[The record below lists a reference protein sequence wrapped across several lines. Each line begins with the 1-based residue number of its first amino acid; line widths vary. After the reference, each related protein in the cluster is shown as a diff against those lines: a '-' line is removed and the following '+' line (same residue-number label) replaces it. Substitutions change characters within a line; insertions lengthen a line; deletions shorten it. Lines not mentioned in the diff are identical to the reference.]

1 LEITKERN
9 VAMAKYENVTSYKEA
24 TGKIIYGM
32 TNDYMFKIVLESN
45 TEILKSLICALLH
58 LQTADIVSIEVRN
71 PITPGK
77 SVGDK
82 GFILDIKVLLNN
94 KIVINLEM
102 QLKNLGNWIDR
113 SLDYLCRSYDNL
125 LSGQDYSEIMS
136 AVHIG
141 FLDFTLFE
149 DKPEF
154 YATYKM
160 MNVKNFNIY
169 SDKLTLGVVDLSKI
183 ILATE
188 EDKAYGIDKWAT
200 LFKASTWEELKALA
214 AQNSVFENV
223 AEAMYRYSC
232 DRDVLEECRKIED
245 GRRYVNYLKE
255 SNKNLT
261 AENNSLRASN
271 AEMGNQLADKD
282 NQLADKDNKLA
293 EQAARIAYLEAQLK
307 QN

>member
-1 LEITKERN
+1 MDKCKT
-9 VAMAKYENVTSYKEA
+9 VTSYKEA
-24 TGKIIYGM
+24 TGKIAYGM

-45 TEILKSLICALLH
+45 TEILKSLICSLLH
-58 LQTADIVSIEVRN
+58 LLPTDIVSIEVRN

-94 KIVINLEM
+94 HIIINLEM

-125 LSGQDYSEIMS
+125 LSGQDYSETMS

-183 ILATE
+183 NLATE
-188 EDKAYGIDKWAT
+188 EDIAYGIDKWAS
-200 LFKASTWEELKALA
+200 LFKANTWEELMALA
-214 AQNSVFENV
+214 AQNTIFDNV
-223 AEAMYRYSC
+223 AEAMFRYSC
-232 DRDVLEECRKIED
+232 DRDVLEQCRKIED
-245 GRRYVNYLKE
+245 SQKYTAYLEE
-255 SNKNLT
+255 SNKTLT
-261 AENNSLRASN
+261 AENNSLRASKV
-271 AEMGNQLADKD
+271 EMGNQI
-282 NQLADKDNKLA
+282 A
-293 EQAARIAYLEAQLK
+293 EQKSQITEQKSQITEQKSQIAELEARVAYLEAHQK
-307 QN
+307 

>member
-1 LEITKERN
+1 
-9 VAMAKYENVTSYKEA
+9 
-24 TGKIIYGM
+24 
-32 TNDYMFKIVLESN
+32 
-45 TEILKSLICALLH
+45 
-58 LQTADIVSIEVRN
+58 
-71 PITPGK
+71 
-77 SVGDK
+77 
-82 GFILDIKVLLNN
+82 
-94 KIVINLEM
+94 M

-169 SDKLTLGVVDLSKI
+169 SDKFTLGVVDLSKI

-261 AENNSLRASN
+261 AEINSLKTSN
-271 AEMGNQLADKD
+271 AEMGH
-282 NQLADKDNKLA
+282 QLADKDNKLA

>member
-1 LEITKERN
+1 
-9 VAMAKYENVTSYKEA
+9 
-24 TGKIIYGM
+24 
-32 TNDYMFKIVLESN
+32 
-45 TEILKSLICALLH
+45 
-58 LQTADIVSIEVRN
+58 
-71 PITPGK
+71 
-77 SVGDK
+77 
-82 GFILDIKVLLNN
+82 
-94 KIVINLEM
+94 M

-169 SDKLTLGVVDLSKI
+169 SDKFTLGVVDLSKI

-214 AQNSVFENV
+214 TQNSVFENV

-261 AENNSLRASN
+261 AEINSLKTSN
-271 AEMGNQLADKD
+271 AEMGHQLADKD
-282 NQLADKDNKLA
+282 TKLA

>member
-1 LEITKERN
+1 MSKS
-9 VAMAKYENVTSYKEA
+9 ENVTSYREA
-24 TGKIIYGM
+24 TGKIVYGM

-58 LQTADIVSIEVRN
+58 LLATDIISIEVKN
-71 PITPGK
+71 PIIPGK

-82 GFILDIKVLLNN
+82 GFVLDINVLLNN
-94 KIVINLEM
+94 NTIINLEM
-102 QLKNLGNWIDR
+102 QLKNLGNWVDR

-125 LSGQDYSEIMS
+125 LSGKDYSETMS

-154 YATYKM
+154 YATYKV

-169 SDKLTLGVVDLSKI
+169 SDKFTLGVVDLSKI
-183 ILATE
+183 DLATE

-200 LFKASTWEELKALA
+200 LFKANTWEEMKAMA
-214 AQNSVFENV
+214 AQNTIFDNV
-223 AEAMYRYSC
+223 AEAMFKYSC

-245 GRRYVNYLKE
+245 GRKYVNYLKE

-261 AENNSLRASN
+261 AEVNSLKTIN
-271 AEMGNQLADKD
+271 ADKDNQLADKD
-282 NQLADKDNKLA
+282 NQLADKDNQLA
-293 EQAARIAYLEAQLK
+293 DKDNQLAQQAARIAYLESQLK
-307 QN
+307 QH